1 MQKVRKG
8 VVPAAGLGSRLYPMS
23 GIHPKEMLPI
33 GDKPMIYYTVL
44 EAALSG
50 LEEIYVVI
58 NKYKDTLRQYL
69 EGEGLIKDLR
79 EKAGKKGIPSPIIRF
94 VEQPSPRGS
103 GEAIYRTKEMVGEEP
118 FALMMPDRILFGSY
132 PALAQLIPVY
142 ERFKRDTLGILRVAE
157 GQARGFGNVGILQV
171 RQLEHE
177 IVKVQGFSSKSKGTL
192 LLEKG
197 QTALKFAGM
206 GIFMPHLFSYLEK
219 IRGELEEWDDTP
231 AIQAILRDRRVLGKI
246 LEGTGFD
253 VGNPIGYRSANE
265 MINKP

>member
-1 MQKVRKG
+1 MT
-8 VVPAAGLGSRLYPMS
+8 

-50 LEEIYVVI
+50 LEEIYVVL
-58 NKYKDTLRQYL
+58 NKYKDTLRHYL
-69 EGEGLIKDLR
+69 EGEGLSRDLR
-79 EKAGKKGIPSPIIRF
+79 EETEKKGLRSPVITF
-94 VEQPSPRGS
+94 VEQPSPQGS
-103 GEAIYRTKEMVGEEP
+103 GEAIYRTKGMVGEEP
-118 FALMMPDRILFGSY
+118 FALMMPDRILLGSY

-142 ERFKRDTLGILRVAE
+142 ERFKRDTLGILRLEE

-171 RQLEHE
+171 KQLEHG
-177 IVKVQGFSSKSKGTL
+177 IVKVQGFSSKSKDPL
-192 LLEKG
+192 LLERG
-197 QTALKFAGM
+197 QTALKFAGR

-219 IRGELEEWDDTP
+219 TGGGPEEWDDTH
-231 AIQAILRDRRVLGKI
+231 AIQAILRDRRVLGKV

-265 MINKP
+265 MVTSS